1 MATILF
7 KAQADYDEVIKLRE
21 EIYRLKKELSET
33 NSKLESAKF
42 DKLNG
47 ELLKAEERYKKL
59 TDEAIKAGSGIEKSS
74 ISIAKALG
82 AIGGIAALKQL
93 GSQIMSVRGQF
104 QEMET
109 SIKTLVGGDMASKLL
124 PQIKE
129 LAKVS
134 PLTMTDI
141 VGAEKMMLG
150 FNIEADKTIGFLKA
164 LSDVS
169 MGSSQKFNSLTLAF
183 SQMSATGKLMGQDLN
198 QMINAGFNPLQSISQ
213 RTGKSISQLKEEMS
227 KGAISAEMVQQA
239 FLDATSAGG
248 KFYKM
253 SENASKTING
263 QLSMLQDAMDNV
275 FNELGQQ
282 SEGIML
288 KGIQATTSLV
298 QNYEKIGKILVS
310 LVSTYGT
317 YKAAT
322 LAATVVEEGTTKAIW
337 AKVTATK
344 AATVA
349 QAAFNAVAK
358 ANPYVLL
365 ATAVIGV
372 ATAVWALSDNTSA
385 AEKEAKRLEERN
397 EELNKKLGEEKEEIN
412 SLLAVL
418 NDENATQVKK
428 QEAYDKL
435 VSKYPE
441 IFAKYKN
448 ETDLINNQTGAL
460 KQLNEQQERRL
471 QLQNLN
477 NARTSEQQ
485 LKDLKEMQSLWEVVR
500 KQSMGSGD
508 SPERKRFNELFAIYG
523 NELGRNN
530 LGKSIADAIAAKTD
544 SVKKDNE
551 IVKKQEKTVWEA
563 SVNSM
568 SKDRA
573 QMERDYLERIKN
585 ELTSSGASQTVLSGE
600 TQAVSVEDITNRI
613 KYLNEKVLDVEWKGA
628 KDYQAQ
634 AKKAW
639 EDAKKE
645 VDRVKAGKY
654 KSQDDFQKALTKAEE
669 AEKNAK
675 KVYQG
680 LGGEVSTKSTT
691 KKTDSEK
698 QYNKEILNL
707 KKANQKEELDL
718 LKDGVEKEKAIIEN
732 AYVERMNELS
742 ALQEKWSSEQ
752 NGTLTDDQLNTL
764 VTAAGIA
771 FSKRNKEISDIEKA
785 QNEKDEK
792 NRLEYLAKYGS
803 YLEKRNAIIE
813 KYNKELQGVESGSW
827 EEKGILARQ
836 KDELDTLD
844 KTLLE
849 DSELWSKCFGGFENR
864 STSALKRIIKEI
876 QGLID
881 YMNGVEGAELP
892 DMFAQNENAVKA
904 INDAMKDPGATQK
917 FVQNLSVTKAKF
929 TKMLDEK
936 NPFKQISEGF
946 KNKDS
951 ESMAK
956 GFQQIAGAI
965 DTAKQA
971 MDALGISQES
981 TLGKAADIAGKT
993 ASYAAQGAQIGG
1005 AYGAAIGGAIGLA
1018 SGLVG
1023 AFGADYSQYK
1033 KLVEEYEG
1041 LIDVWDTLIDR
1052 KMEYLSMSWGAET
1065 SKAREEAIAL
1075 VNKEAEAWKELG
1087 LAKLNAGAS
1096 AGSHS
1101 IGVRMAK
1108 DTSTKDWE
1116 DIARGLGMS
1125 VSKARE
1131 VIDGSAVGG
1140 RMQGLFSLS
1149 VDQLKSLQE
1158 NAPAFWAKMD
1168 EDVRKYLESIID
1180 GEKRLEDIEKTAQER
1195 LTQTTFDNV
1204 YNDFVSKLM
1213 DMKSRTKDFTQ
1224 DISEMFMQA
1233 MLSNEIG
1240 KLYSDKLKK
1249 WYEKFA
1255 KSIESGTMSSS
1266 DRDALSEEYKQYVA
1280 EALNIRDELA
1290 KTTGYNTAYSQS
1302 ASTGYSV
1309 SMNQDTGD
1317 ALVGRATGIQEGI
1330 ERLNVKTEESG
1341 RGLSLLSIKADEIKA
1356 ISVER
1361 RDIANDTRNILANS
1375 YLELREINENTGN
1388 SSRYLKSIKD
1398 DVTEIRNKTKNL

>member
-322 LAATVVEEGTTKAIW
+322 LAALVVEEGTTKAIW

-349 QAAFNAVAK
+349 QAAFNVVAK

-385 AEKEAKRLEERN
+385 AEREAKRLEERN
-397 EELNKKLGEEKEEIN
+397 EELNKKLSEEKEEIN

-418 NDENATQVKK
+418 NDENAAQVKK

-477 NARTSEQQ
+477 NATDAQQ
-485 LKDLKEMQSLWEVVR
+485 RVKDLERLKELRKVGEAGRTRQGTEYEYRSLMERYHIRKNSGTKSESTVIDEELAAARNTLKSQNEVV
-500 KQSMGSGD
+500 S
-508 SPERKRFNELFAIYG
+508 
-523 NELGRNN
+523 
-530 LGKSIADAIAAKTD
+530 
-544 SVKKDNE
+544 
-551 IVKKQEKTVWEA
+551 KQERTMWE
-563 SVNSM
+563 SSIMSM
-568 SKDRA
+568 SKERA
-573 QMERDYLERIKN
+573 QMEKDYLQRIKD
-585 ELTSSGASQTVLSGE
+585 ELTSSGETQTVLSGE
-600 TQAVSVEDITNRI
+600 TQVVSVEDITNRI

-675 KVYQG
+675 KAYQG

-698 QYNKEILNL
+698 QSNKEILNL

-849 DSELWSKCFGGFENR
+849 DSELWSKCFDGFENR
-864 STSALKRIIKEI
+864 STSALKRIIREI

>member
-1 MATILF
+1 MNPNYFDNLIKIKMAILLF

-21 EIYRLKKELSET
+21 EIEKLKRELGEVNSKLQPEKFSELNEKLGQFTQKYKKLIDEAIDTGSKLNNEIMDLGKGFVLSNPTRSLKEFDEQATTLFSKLADYSREMSRILGEVKMPSIPEGFNGEEVEELKKEIEWLTEAVKNLQEEELRERQRFIDLSKAISDNDKEAISSLQRQAKET
-33 NSKLESAKF
+33 EAIYGSVTSAASANAESIRTQIAKVREELARMIDDGEVGTPAFQEIAIEAGKLRQQMTLANKTMEYFADPNRQLTTLKEGLQGVAGGFSL
-42 DKLNG
+42 LNG
-47 ELLKAEERYKKL
+47 IVGLFNDKSEQMNAIQTKIQSLLGIIVGLQTTYNMVKKTSNIMLAIEEVR
-59 TDEAIKAGSGIEKSS
+59 TWAV
-74 ISIAKALG
+74 AKARG
-82 AIGGIAALKQL
+82 VEAA
-93 GSQIMSVRGQF
+93 
-104 QEMET
+104 
-109 SIKTLVGGDMASKLL
+109 
-124 PQIKE
+124 
-129 LAKVS
+129 
-134 PLTMTDI
+134 
-141 VGAEKMMLG
+141 
-150 FNIEADKTIGFLKA
+150 
-164 LSDVS
+164 
-169 MGSSQKFNSLTLAF
+169 
-183 SQMSATGKLMGQDLN
+183 
-198 QMINAGFNPLQSISQ
+198 
-213 RTGKSISQLKEEMS
+213 
-227 KGAISAEMVQQA
+227 
-239 FLDATSAGG
+239 
-248 KFYKM
+248 
-253 SENASKTING
+253 
-263 QLSMLQDAMDNV
+263 
-275 FNELGQQ
+275 
-282 SEGIML
+282 
-288 KGIQATTSLV
+288 ATT
-298 QNYEKIGKILVS
+298 
-310 LVSTYGT
+310 
-317 YKAAT
+317 
-322 LAATVVEEGTTKAIW
+322 
-337 AKVTATK
+337 

-349 QAAFNAVAK
+349 QEGLNVAMKSNPVGAVLAVVVALGAAIWGIVKALTSETEAEKKAREEAEAHRKAQEEQQRQFSKSVADMAGKNIASYQQLRYEYNKLSEDLNAKKRFVNENKDAFNELGYSVNGVSDAEKLFVQNTDAVVNAMMARAK
-358 ANPYVLL
+358 ASAIQSLISDKYKEMIDKQNNAEYGKVS
-365 ATAVIGV
+365 TN
-372 ATAVWALSDNTSA
+372 TKLSEVTKN
-385 AEKEAKRLEERN
+385 EKEL
-397 EELNKKLGEEKEEIN
+397 
-412 SLLAVL
+412 
-418 NDENATQVKK
+418 
-428 QEAYDKL
+428 
-435 VSKYPE
+435 
-441 IFAKYKN
+441 
-448 ETDLINNQTGAL
+448 
-460 KQLNEQQERRL
+460 
-471 QLQNLN
+471 LN
-477 NARTSEQQ
+477 NADYKMEQTGWGKTYTLTEHGAAKINQARLEKAQKRIGTEFNNQIDTLREQSEEA
-485 LKDLKEMQSLWEVVR
+485 LADLVEANKAIGLKEYKKPGTSN
-500 KQSMGSGD
+500 KTKTGD
-508 SPERKRFNELFAIYG
+508 RIEKA
-523 NELGRNN
+523 
-530 LGKSIADAIAAKTD
+530 
-544 SVKKDNE
+544 
-551 IVKKQEKTVWEA
+551 KQENT
-563 SVNSM
+563 
-568 SKDRA
+568 
-573 QMERDYLERIKN
+573 
-585 ELTSSGASQTVLSGE
+585 EL
-600 TQAVSVEDITNRI
+600 
-613 KYLNEKVLDVEWKGA
+613 
-628 KDYQAQ
+628 
-634 AKKAW
+634 
-639 EDAKKE
+639 
-645 VDRVKAGKY
+645 
-654 KSQDDFQKALTKAEE
+654 
-669 AEKNAK
+669 
-675 KVYQG
+675 
-680 LGGEVSTKSTT
+680 
-691 KKTDSEK
+691 
-698 QYNKEILNL
+698 LNL
-707 KKANQKEELDL
+707 QKANQKEELDL

-732 AYVERMNELS
+732 AYIERMNELS

-827 EEKGILARQ
+827 EEKGILAKQ

-849 DSELWSKCFGGFENR
+849 DSELWSKCFDGFENR
-864 STSALKRIIKEI
+864 STSALKRIIREI

-951 ESMAK
+951 DSMAK

-971 MDALGISQES
+971 MDALGISQDS
-981 TLGKAADIAGKT
+981 TLGKVADIAGKT

-1052 KMEYLSMSWGAET
+1052 KMEYLSMSWGTET

-1087 LAKLNAGAS
+1087 LAKLNAGPS

-1108 DTSTKDWE
+1108 DTTAKDWE

-1180 GEKRLEDIEKTAQER
+1180 GEKKLEDIEKTAQER

-1213 DMKSRTKDFTQ
+1213 DMKNKTKDFTQ

-1255 KSIESGTMSSS
+1255 KSIESGTMSSE

-1290 KTTGYNTAYSQS
+1290 KATGYDSTYSQS

-1309 SMNQDTGD
+1309 SMSQETGD
-1317 ALVGRATGIQEGI
+1317 MLVGRATGIHEAM
-1330 ERLNVKTEESG
+1330 ERLNTKADERNGLLNVISAKTEEIK
-1341 RGLSLLSIKADEIKA
+1341 SISIEY
-1356 ISVER
+1356 
-1361 RDIANDTRNILANS
+1361 RDIANDTRDIIANS
-1375 YLELREINENTGN
+1375 YLELREINENTAN
-1388 SSRYLKSIKD
+1388 SSKYLKVIRD